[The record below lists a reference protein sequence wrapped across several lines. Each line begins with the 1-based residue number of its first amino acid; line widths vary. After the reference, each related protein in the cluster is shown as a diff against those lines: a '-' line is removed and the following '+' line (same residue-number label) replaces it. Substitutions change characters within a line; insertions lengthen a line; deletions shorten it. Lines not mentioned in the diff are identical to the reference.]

1 MALKAIK
8 KQPAESQ
15 ATDSLRS
22 EIIEGRILPGTKLTE
37 VALAEQF
44 ALSRG
49 TVRVALHQLS
59 QEGLIIQVPYTGWTV
74 IPVSSQDAW
83 ELYTLRAAL
92 EALAARLTTERLTDA
107 GRRELQKAL
116 ETLVIAC
123 REGNLRAVADADF
136 RLHKTIVKL
145 AGHQRLANQ
154 YRLVEQQV
162 RTYIASNDALVVDY
176 QMTINHHTPIVD
188 AILNG
193 DVAEASRLSE
203 AHNTLEGEKF
213 VRYLRKVEDNMT
225 SSTRSKA

>member
-1 MALKAIK
+1 MGLKAIK

-22 EIIEGRILPGTKLTE
+22 EIIEGRIVPGTRLTE
-37 VALAEQF
+37 VSLAEQF

-74 IPVSSQDAW
+74 IPISSQDAW
-83 ELYTLRAAL
+83 ELYTLRAVL

-107 GRRELQKAL
+107 GRKELRKVL
-116 ETLVIAC
+116 ETLVDAC
-123 REGNLRAVADADF
+123 RQSNRRAVADADF
-136 RLHKTIVKL
+136 RLHKTIVTL

-176 QMTINHHTPIVD
+176 QMTINHHTPIVE
-188 AILNG
+188 AVLSGN
-193 DVAEASRLSE
+193 ASEASRLSE
-203 AHNTLEGEKF
+203 EHNTLEGEKF
-213 VRYLRKVEDNMT
+213 VRYLRTVEEMT
-225 SSTRSKA
+225 SSVLARAS